1 MLKLLLCLACG
12 VLIAVLMLH
21 LRQQRLELNHQ
32 ANLLHNQIEAQ
43 QARLWNQQLQI
54 AVYTARHAIS
64 KTVGD
69 HALRLVPQS
78 PTRARVINWMDT
90 RLDDACGEPPSDRG
104 PFSPRGSA
112 HPDMPE

>member
-1 MLKLLLCLACG
+1 MTALLDRDVMLKLLLCLLCA

-54 AVYTARHAIS
+54 AVYTAPNAIS

-69 HALRLVPQS
+69 HSLKLVPQS
-78 PTRARVINWMDT
+78 PARANAVNWMDT
-90 RLDDACGEPPSDRG
+90 RAQPAEPASD
-104 PFSPRGSA
+104 
-112 HPDMPE
+112 

>member
-1 MLKLLLCLACG
+1 MLKLLLAIFTSVLLA
-12 VLIAVLMLH
+12 VLILH

-54 AVYTARHAIS
+54 AVYTAPNAIS

-69 HALRLVPQS
+69 HSLKLVPQS
-78 PTRARVINWMDT
+78 PARASVVNWIDARVT
-90 RLDDACGEPPSDRG
+90 TSEPPTD
-104 PFSPRGSA
+104 
-112 HPDMPE
+112 